1 MLSFLIARETMHQN
15 QWLAAIPKLEGE
27 GSRARPCPSN
37 CPQERELSAVAYQLL
52 ELLRRN

>member
-27 GSRARPCPSN
+27 GSRVRACPSN

>member
-15 QWLAAIPKLEGE
+15 QWLAAIAKLEGE
-27 GSRARPCPSN
+27 GSRARPCPTD
-37 CPQERELSAVAYQLL
+37 CPQERELSAVAYQLP